1 MNRGQTWRE
10 ILLVLAVLVV
20 GTVLIAANG
29 ADLTIASHFCKAD
42 AWPIGEQFPWKLLYR
57 LDRYPA
63 LVLAVFGLLAACLS
77 YYSPTWRPWRRQG
90 IFLVLLLALG
100 PGLLVNATFK
110 DHWGRPRPRE
120 VVQFGGKK
128 AFLQPWQPGNNGDG
142 RSFPCGHA
150 SAAFYM
156 AAPYF
161 IYRRQDA
168 RIARRWLLGGMLFGV
183 FMGYA
188 RLAQGGHFLSDVL
201 WAWGMVGLTAL
212 GLASFLLPE
221 RERGCNGGYYTG

>member
-1 MNRGQTWRE
+1 MSSTLRCYVIVTVF
-10 ILLVLAVLVV
+10 LVSA
-20 GTVLIAANG
+20 TILIARSG
-29 ADLTIASHFCKAD
+29 ADLTLAAHFYQSGG
-42 AWPIGEQFPWKLLYR
+42 WPIGEEFPWKFFYL

-63 LVLAVFGLLAACLS
+63 LALAFFGMFAAC
-77 YYSPTWRPWRRQG
+77 YGFFKPNWRSWRCKG
-90 IFLVLLLALG
+90 AFLVLLLALG
-100 PGLLVNATFK
+100 PGLLVNVAFK

-120 VVQFGGKK
+120 LLQFGGAKV
-128 AFLQPWQPGNNGDG
+128 FQQPWQPGTDGQG

-161 IYRRQDA
+161 IYRRQNSCA
-168 RIARRWLLGGMLFGV
+168 AKRWLVGGMLFGL

-201 WAWGMVGLTAL
+201 WAWGMVWLTAL
-212 GLASFLLPE
+212 ALASFVLPE
-221 RERGCNGGYYTG
+221 RDGGLYGSYNTGYR